1 MPATIPAREG
11 LRETPKRVVSAYD
24 EFFAGYH
31 ECPLD
36 VLSRTFD
43 EVAGYDDIVMLR
55 DIELHSHCEHHM
67 IPFIGKAHV
76 AYFPTDRVVG
86 ISKLARVVEVF
97 ARRLQTQETMTAQI
111 AETIDKALKPKGV
124 AVMIE
129 AVHQCMSIR
138 GVKKPNVATITTQFT
153 GIFKEDPAQQARFM
167 MLATERGRLLTRA
180 AREESIAVTKPKA
193 SPPPAK
199 TADIEEGTA
208 FAPKFDADGLVAGGR
223 HLGRNRRG
231 VDARLYERRGPRPHA
246 SRPAKRN
253 SGRGRE
259 SACGARARRAATPCA
274 WWRCARIATRMRSG

>member
-1 MPATIPAREG
+1 MDAKVKRLPTRLEVDIGRGPVIERPSREAAENAVRTLLAYAGDDPAREG
-11 LRETPKRVVSAYD
+11 LLETPKRVVSAYD
-24 EFFAGYH
+24 EFFAGYE

-36 VLSRTFD
+36 ILSRTFD

-67 IPFIGKAHV
+67 IPFVGKAHV

-111 AETIDKALKPKGV
+111 AETIDRALKPKGV

-138 GVKKPNVATITTQFT
+138 GVKKPGVATITTQFT

-167 MLATERGRLLTRA
+167 QLATERGRL
-180 AREESIAVTKPKA
+180 
-193 SPPPAK
+193 
-199 TADIEEGTA
+199 
-208 FAPKFDADGLVAGGR
+208 
-223 HLGRNRRG
+223 
-231 VDARLYERRGPRPHA
+231 
-246 SRPAKRN
+246 
-253 SGRGRE
+253 
-259 SACGARARRAATPCA
+259 
-274 WWRCARIATRMRSG
+274 

>member
-1 MPATIPAREG
+1 MDATIKKLPIRPQVEIARGPSIARPSREEAEEAVRTLIAYAGDDPAREG
-11 LRETPKRVVSAYD
+11 LRETPKRVISAYD

-111 AETIDKALKPKGV
+111 AKAIDKALEPKGT
-124 AVMIE
+124 AILIE
-129 AVHQCMSIR
+129 AVHQCMSLR
-138 GVKKPNVATITTQFT
+138 GVNKRNVATITTQFT
-153 GIFKEDPAQQARFM
+153 GEFKSNPVLQARFM
-167 MLATERGRLLTRA
+167 ELVR
-180 AREESIAVTKPKA
+180 
-193 SPPPAK
+193 SPS
-199 TADIEEGTA
+199 
-208 FAPKFDADGLVAGGR
+208 GGFS
-223 HLGRNRRG
+223 L
-231 VDARLYERRGPRPHA
+231 
-246 SRPAKRN
+246 
-253 SGRGRE
+253 
-259 SACGARARRAATPCA
+259 
-274 WWRCARIATRMRSG
+274 